1 MNNDLLRAVLAR
13 PDDDAPRRAYADALG
28 ADPRAEFIRLQ
39 LANKG
44 RAGSIAPRQRELLE
58 RHRRAWL
65 GDLAG
70 IVEQAGF
77 SRGFVD
83 FVVMDAKV
91 FLTHHAA
98 LFAAAP
104 VTDLGLNNA
113 GGRPELFRVPGLS
126 RLRALTLTGGLT
138 DADATALAACP
149 YLANLVR
156 LDLRHNRITRAGLDA
171 IAASPHLRALKG
183 LDLSGNPVPDP
194 RPTPLGEWPNL
205 TWQTSPLHQELLAR
219 HGPLPWLVRQDEG
232 GLPPVGDLM
241 SR

>member
-58 RHRRAWL
+58 RHRRDWL
-65 GDLAG
+65 GPLAG
-70 IVEQAGF
+70 IVKQAGF

-83 FVVMDAKV
+83 FVVMDADAFV
-91 FLTHHAA
+91 THHAA

-104 VTDLGLNNA
+104 VTDLGLDNA
-113 GGRPELFRVPGLS
+113 GGRPAVFRAPGLA

-138 DADATALAACP
+138 DADVTALAACP
-149 YLANLVR
+149 HLAGLVR
-156 LDLRHNRITRAGLDA
+156 LDLRHNRITRAGLEA
-171 IAASPHLRALKG
+171 LAGSPHLRGLKG

-194 RPTPLGEWPNL
+194 RPTPLGEWPDVS
-205 TWQTSPLHQELLAR
+205 WQRSALNHELVAR
-219 HGPLPWLVRQDEG
+219 YGPLPWLTRRDEG
-232 GLPPVGDLM
+232 GLPPVGDL
-241 SR
+241 